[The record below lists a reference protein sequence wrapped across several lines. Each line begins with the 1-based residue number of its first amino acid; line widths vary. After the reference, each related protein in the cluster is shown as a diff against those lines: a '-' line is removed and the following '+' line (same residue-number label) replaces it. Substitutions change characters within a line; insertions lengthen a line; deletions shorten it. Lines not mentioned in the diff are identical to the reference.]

1 MAGPDYFRI
10 ADNAGV
16 ITWRLEGATRYL
28 TFRVLLSS
36 VRCGFFD
43 QSCNLLW
50 PGYVDRVAGAGDFDL
65 VAVGSCG
72 IPPFEIGID
81 GSVRSR
87 YQRPAWLAS
96 PRSCGDDG
104 FEIVSL
110 VEHLRARHEG
120 RLLGR
125 QVGCEVLMKLGGVE
139 VSETVC
145 RLLYCSRLAE
155 VTWEALSVVSLIFS
169 SIGHVGSDVHQS
181 GDRRICAR
189 FSDYGSPIA
198 VRDKNARSV
207 LKSEGAL

>member
-1 MAGPDYFRI
+1 MAASGRSDFCGIDNFRH
-10 ADNAGV
+10 
-16 ITWRLEGATRYL
+16 L
-28 TFRVLLSS
+28 FFPLSRRQMVGIVSPSILCSLPEMNEARSELQSFLPS
-36 VRCGFFD
+36 VRCSFFD
-43 QSCNLLW
+43 QGCNLLRS
-50 PGYVDRVAGAGDFDL
+50 GDVDRVAGAGDFDL

-87 YQRPAWLAS
+87 YQRPAWPAS

-125 QVGCEVLMKLGGVE
+125 QVGCEVLMKLRGVE

-155 VTWEALSVVSLIFS
+155 VTGEALSVVSLIFS
-169 SIGHVGSDVHQS
+169 SVGHVGRDVHQT
-181 GDRRICAR
+181 
-189 FSDYGSPIA
+189 SDG
-198 VRDKNARSV
+198 
-207 LKSEGAL
+207 

>member
-1 MAGPDYFRI
+1 MCYLPVMNEALR
-10 ADNAGV
+10 V
-16 ITWRLEGATRYL
+16 TRFL
-28 TFRVLLSS
+28 PS
-36 VRCGFFD
+36 VGCSFFD
-43 QSCNLLW
+43 QGCNLLRSED
-50 PGYVDRVAGAGDFDL
+50 VDRMAGAEDFDL

-87 YQRPAWLAS
+87 YQRPAWLGS
-96 PRSCGDDG
+96 PRSCRDNG

-125 QVGCEVLMKLGGVE
+125 QVGCEVLMKLRGVE

-169 SIGHVGSDVHQS
+169 SVGHVGRDVHQT
-181 GDRRICAR
+181 
-189 FSDYGSPIA
+189 SDG
-198 VRDKNARSV
+198 
-207 LKSEGAL
+207 